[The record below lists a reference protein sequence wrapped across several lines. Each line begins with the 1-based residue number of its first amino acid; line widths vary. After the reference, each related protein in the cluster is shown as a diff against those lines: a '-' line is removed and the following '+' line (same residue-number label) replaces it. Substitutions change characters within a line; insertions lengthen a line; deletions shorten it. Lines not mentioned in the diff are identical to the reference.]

1 MIINDLQTPPQ
12 YFKQKMKK
20 PKKLKIKSLK
30 HWAWADKDTVIL
42 HACFQLLTDFV
53 EKENIDIHPY
63 QWTHDENVRT
73 IRAEIDTLYKWWKSY
88 LSKIRKGKIDSIKE
102 NEIYKS
108 ENEMLIR
115 LINIRHHLWI

>member
-1 MIINDLQTPPQ
+1 LQINYLTTAPQ
-12 YFKQKMKK
+12 YFKQKMKN

-30 HWAWADKDTVIL
+30 KHSWADKDTVIL

-53 EKENIDIHPY
+53 DKENIDLHPY

-73 IRAEIDTLYKWWKSY
+73 IRVEIDALYKWWKSY
-88 LSKIRKGKIDSIKE
+88 VPKYKKGKISYIKG
-102 NEIYKS
+102 NEQYKS

-115 LINIRHHLWI
+115 LIKIREYLWN

>member
-1 MIINDLQTPPQ
+1 
-12 YFKQKMKK
+12 MKN

-30 HWAWADKDTVIL
+30 NWKWADKDTVIL

-53 EKENIDIHPY
+53 EKENIDLHPH

-108 ENEMLIR
+108 ENKMLIR